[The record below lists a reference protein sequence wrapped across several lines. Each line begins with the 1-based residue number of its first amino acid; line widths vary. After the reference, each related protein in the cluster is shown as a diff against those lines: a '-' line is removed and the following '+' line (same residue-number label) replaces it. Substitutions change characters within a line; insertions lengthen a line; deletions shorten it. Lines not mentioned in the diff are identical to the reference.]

1 MLSSTLRRSRC
12 SCSAENCIETSA
24 SLPESSSA
32 SLTFSRSR
40 SSAASPCWHL
50 PSADLSCAP
59 SCATSRSLA
68 PTASSWQLSSFLRS
82 SVHAISME
90 PLSFARCSLLVD
102 SSFCFCPSAEALSFF
117 TSSSALSALPSCLRI
132 CATSCSRSDRL
143 CLVSLS
149 EADSF
154 WIFSSFCPTPCVFTC
169 ASSSS
174 LTLSCFWCTVLSFWS
189 SFSLSLLSCARSACI
204 SSSLEATRLLCAAV
218 SLASLS
224 SFSFCI
230 TLLIFS
236 TSASLTFCSFWL
248 PLRTCAT
255 SSSRSRSA
263 FCSLAISS
271 PRATSAPCCCCRLLC
286 SACIW
291 PRSSLRCSCAWAISC
306 CC

>member
-1 MLSSTLRRSRC
+1 MLSSTLRMSRC

-40 SSAASPCWHL
+40 SSAVCPCWHL

-82 SVHAISME
+82 STSAE
-90 PLSFARCSLLVD
+90 PLGRASCSLLTD
-102 SSFCFCPSAEALSFF
+102 SSFCFCPLAAALSFLA
-117 TSSSALSALPSCLRI
+117 SSSALCALPICLRI

-143 CLVSLS
+143 CFVSLS
-149 EADSF
+149 DAESF

-174 LTLSCFWCTVLSFWS
+174 LTLSCFWCTELSFWS
-189 SFSLSLLSCARSACI
+189 SFSFSLVSCARSACI

-263 FCSLAISS
+263 FCSLAISCS
-271 PRATSAPCCCCRLLC
+271 RATSALCCCCRLLC
-286 SACIW
+286 SACI
-291 PRSSLRCSCAWAISC
+291 C
-306 CC
+306 